1 MDIPPPQ
8 VIVQIQD
15 GDQVACDGFYDLPV
29 QTSAYVALIT
39 DGSPVAVQ
47 EASKLR
53 FELRRQISSLPA
65 ARLETH
71 QLPCGPCPAL
81 RADFNCTAMDRS
93 HSRNVLV
100 FVGGGSGAGPV
111 TQPPVVSL
119 HPNTTTLAIVPAGTQ
134 VPTLPWA
141 SSTINVGK
149 WVSHATELVPRIF
162 AATGLTAPDA
172 RVFISYRREEA
183 GALAEQIFDA
193 LNHRQFDVF
202 LDRFRI
208 EVGADFHQRILR
220 ELAHKQMAV
229 FLESATIA
237 DRRWTKYEIAV
248 AKSSRMGV
256 FAVHLPQGQHIRG
269 IDASRRVN
277 VALTNGMLDAP
288 TLTSVL
294 DRIVNEHT
302 LSQLRRRWLMRQNMQ
317 RALVTARVHSQSVVD
332 GAILVQPKQN
342 STKSYL
348 IWLPSRP
355 AELSDFHVAATTAG
369 SGTSVRAIVGPAAHL
384 VGEDRERMRWLAKT
398 AVVRSFD
405 ESAMLQVAR
414 AIEAELL

>member
-8 VIVQIQD
+8 VIIQIQD
-15 GDQVACDGFYDLPV
+15 GDRVACDGFYDLPV

-39 DGSPVAVQ
+39 DGSPLANQ
-47 EASKLR
+47 EAAKVR
-53 FELRRQISSLPA
+53 FELRRQILSLPA
-65 ARLETH
+65 ARHETRR
-71 QLPCGPCPAL
+71 LPCGLCPAF

-100 FVGGGSGAGPV
+100 FIGGGSGAGPV

-119 HPNTTTLAIVPAGTQ
+119 HANTTALAIVPLETQ

-141 SSTINVGK
+141 SSTVNVGQ

-183 GALAEQIFDA
+183 GALAEQLFDA
-193 LNHRQFDVF
+193 LNRRQFDVF
-202 LDRFRI
+202 LDRFRV

-237 DRRWTKYEIAV
+237 DRKWTKYEIAV
-248 AKSSRMGV
+248 AKSARMGV
-256 FAVHLPQGQHIRG
+256 FAVHLPQGQHIGG

-277 VALTNGMLDAP
+277 VALTSGVLDAA

-302 LSQLRRRWLMRQNMQ
+302 CSQLRRRWLMRQNMQ
-317 RALVTARVHSQSVVD
+317 RALVAAHVYSQSVVD
-332 GAILVQPKQN
+332 GAILVQPTQN
-342 STKSYL
+342 ATKRYL
-348 IWLPSRP
+348 VWLPSRP
-355 AELSDFHVAATTAG
+355 AELPDFYVAATSAG
-369 SGTSVRAIVGPAAHL
+369 SATSVQAIVGPAAHL

-398 AVVRSFD
+398 AAVRSFD

-414 AIEAELL
+414 AIKAEVL